1 MWMSRSAAELV
12 DTQLSPPIKKRRC
25 RHRRIVE
32 PGAMSMLLLDLE
44 QLMIEP
50 RLHVRGLCLQ
60 SLVIWVHSFA
70 RRVTHVVRWLM
81 MLIEWI
87 RMAGPG
93 IESRVARLVMDWRAA
108 CRAESLWRRE

>member
-1 MWMSRSAAELV
+1 VSYSAAELV
-12 DTQLSPPIKKRRC
+12 EVQPSPPIKKRRR

-32 PGAMSMLLLDLE
+32 PGAMSMLLLHLE
-44 QLMIEP
+44 QLVIEP

-60 SLVIWVHSFA
+60 SLVVRVHGFA

-81 MLIEWI
+81 MLVERI

-108 CRAESLWRRE
+108 CRA